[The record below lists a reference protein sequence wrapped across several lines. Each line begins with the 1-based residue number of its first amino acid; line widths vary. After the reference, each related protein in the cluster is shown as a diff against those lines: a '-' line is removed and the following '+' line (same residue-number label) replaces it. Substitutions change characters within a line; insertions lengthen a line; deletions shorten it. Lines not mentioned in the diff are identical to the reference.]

1 MNLYSDAHAKSR
13 IEMFPIS
20 SQNEKHE
27 IPVSML
33 VLIKNGPLYVLGIL
47 VERAM
52 FAGKMPPIKYVRIAN
67 ALQDEKNRFFL
78 KMPRFVDAKACA
90 RK

>member
-13 IEMFPIS
+13 IEMFLIS

-27 IPVSML
+27 LPVSML
-33 VLIKNGPLYVLGIL
+33 VLIKIGPLYVLGIL

-52 FAGKMPPIKYVRIAN
+52 FAGKMPPIKYVCIAKCIARCALPENMIMNKLKIRIVY
-67 ALQDEKNRFFL
+67 F
-78 KMPRFVDAKACA
+78 
-90 RK
+90 

>member
-13 IEMFPIS
+13 IEMFLIS
-20 SQNEKHE
+20 SQNGEHE

-33 VLIKNGPLYVLGIL
+33 VLLKLGPLYVLGIL

-52 FAGKMPPIKYVRIAN
+52 VAGKMPPINYVRIAKCMARCAKPEHMIMN
-67 ALQDEKNRFFL
+67 KL
-78 KMPRFVDAKACA
+78 KIRIVSF
-90 RK
+90 

>member
-13 IEMFPIS
+13 IEMFLIS
-20 SQNEKHE
+20 SHNGELE

-33 VLIKNGPLYVLGIL
+33 VLKSVPCASVLGTL

-52 FAGKMPPIKYVRIAN
+52 FAGKMPPIKYVRIGCKYDN
-67 ALQDEKNRFFL
+67 FHLNFF
-78 KMPRFVDAKACA
+78 
-90 RK
+90 

>member
-13 IEMFPIS
+13 IEMFLIS
-20 SQNEKHE
+20 SQNEEHE

-33 VLIKNGPLYVLGIL
+33 VLIKLGPLYVLGIL

-52 FAGKMPPIKYVRIAN
+52 FAGKMPPKNMTASQN
-67 ALQDEKNRFFL
+67 ALQDVLNL
-78 KMPRFVDAKACA
+78 KT
-90 RK
+90 